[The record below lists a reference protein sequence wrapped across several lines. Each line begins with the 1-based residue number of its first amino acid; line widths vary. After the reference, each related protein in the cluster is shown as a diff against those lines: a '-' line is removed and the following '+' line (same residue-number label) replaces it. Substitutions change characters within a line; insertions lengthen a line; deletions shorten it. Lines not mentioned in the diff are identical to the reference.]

1 VERLHDAKRSQQRRD
16 SRPLKP
22 SGLSNTDERP
32 HQQAQIEA
40 AGMDNQSLVDVLMAT
55 QVRASHPAG
64 IVDVGEGALD
74 ELTTPALQPLPS
86 DAADATATS
95 VSRIVVVSP

>member
-1 VERLHDAKRSQQRRD
+1 
-16 SRPLKP
+16 
-22 SGLSNTDERP
+22 
-32 HQQAQIEA
+32 
-40 AGMDNQSLVDVLMAT
+40 MAT

-86 DAADATATS
+86 DAADATAIPVGGPLGRGRLRPVASTAIGFRD
-95 VSRIVVVSP
+95 VRAQVQGRQVRIVSLLW